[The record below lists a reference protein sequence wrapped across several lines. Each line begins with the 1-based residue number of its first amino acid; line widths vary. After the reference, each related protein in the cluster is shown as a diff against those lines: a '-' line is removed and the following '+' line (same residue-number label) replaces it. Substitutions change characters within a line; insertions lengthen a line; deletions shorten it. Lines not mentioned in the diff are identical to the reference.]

1 MEKKTVRSKQE
12 AARSPEFHPPA
23 VEESGLPQVDFPA
36 HTADLRAFLD
46 LLFRV
51 IVAKRK
57 TDIGDPSH
65 ALLQARFK
73 DFEDRIYGS
82 DRGGIVIGQTA
93 GASAGNRERRVS

>member
-1 MEKKTVRSKQE
+1 MEKKTVRIRQE
-12 AARSPEFHPPA
+12 AARSPEFHLPA
-23 VEESGLPQVDFPA
+23 IEESDLPQVEFPP

-73 DFEDRIYGS
+73 DFENRIYGS

-93 GASAGNRERRVS
+93 GASAENLARRVS